1 MTTLALDPT
10 KHEKIIYWV
19 STALVLFAMSWSVIM
34 YHLTIEGVPNFFEV
48 YGYPGYVK
56 YPLAY
61 LKLIAI
67 LVIVSNRFNN
77 LKEMVY
83 AAYFINLVMATAGH
97 LIGGDGVP
105 GHHPW
110 HAYILLIAL
119 PFSYIY
125 SNRVRGKP
133 QRNFL
138 DFLTD
143 PK

>member
-1 MTTLALDPT
+1 
-10 KHEKIIYWV
+10 
-19 STALVLFAMSWSVIM
+19 MSWSVVA
-34 YHLTIEGVPNFFEV
+34 YHLTIDGVPNFFEA
-48 YGYPGYVK
+48 YGYPSYVK

-67 LVIVSNRFNN
+67 IVLVSNRYNN

-83 AAYFINLVMATAGH
+83 AAYFINLMMATVAH
-97 LIGGDGVP
+97 LVGGGGIP

-110 HAYILLIAL
+110 HAYLLFVAL
-119 PFSYIY
+119 PLSYIY

-133 QRNFL
+133 QKDFL
-138 DFLTD
+138 DFLTN